1 MYTCFGYGE
10 FTMTDFNSVLK
21 FSLGVDQL
29 SFEMDGQNS
38 QLDQGLSYIQSNSIR
53 HGVLDELAIESM
65 VYVIEELLESVQMKY
80 AQPKIA
86 TTSDTLF
93 QRVLALFFPDQQQID
108 RVQLES
114 AFNTFV
120 ERREYYVS
128 QVADDGLSSLVY
140 FIVLRE
146 MMHHWNVLEIQ
157 LEQLDFE

>member
-1 MYTCFGYGE
+1 
-10 FTMTDFNSVLK
+10 MTDFNSVLK

-29 SFEMDGQNS
+29 SFEMDGQNI

-65 VYVIEELLESVQMKY
+65 VYVIEELLESVQIKY

-128 QVADDGLSSLVY
+128 QVADDGLSSLIY

-146 MMHHWNVLEIQ
+146 MMHHWNVVEIQ

>member
-1 MYTCFGYGE
+1 MIDLNG
-10 FTMTDFNSVLK
+10 VLK

-29 SFEMDGQNS
+29 SFEMDGQHI
-38 QLDQGLSYIQSNSIR
+38 QLDQGLSYIQSNSMR
-53 HGVLDELAIESM
+53 HGLLDELAIESM
-65 VYVIEELLESVQMKY
+65 IYVIEELLESVQMKY
-80 AQPKIA
+80 AQPKTA
-86 TTSDTLF
+86 MTSDVIF
-93 QRVLALFFPDQQQID
+93 QKVLALFFPDQQQLD

-128 QVADDGLSSLVY
+128 KVADDGLSSLVY

-146 MMHHWNVLEIQ
+146 MMHHWNVVEIQ

>member
-1 MYTCFGYGE
+1 VYTCFGYGE

-29 SFEMDGQNS
+29 SFEMDGQNI

>member
-1 MYTCFGYGE
+1 
-10 FTMTDFNSVLK
+10 MTDLDGVLK

-29 SFEMDGQNS
+29 SFEIDGQHIL
-38 QLDQGLSYIQSNSIR
+38 LDQGLSYIQSNSMR
-53 HGVLDELAIESM
+53 HRLLDELAIESM
-65 VYVIEELLESVQMKY
+65 IYVIEELLESVQMKY
-80 AQPKIA
+80 AQPKTA
-86 TTSDTLF
+86 VTSDGLF
-93 QRVLALFFPDQQQID
+93 QRVLVLFFLDQQQID

-128 QVADDGLSSLVY
+128 QVADDGLYSLIY

-146 MMHHWNVLEIQ
+146 MMHHWNVVEIQ

>member
-1 MYTCFGYGE
+1 
-10 FTMTDFNSVLK
+10 MTDLDSVLK

-29 SFEMDGQNS
+29 SFEMDGQYI
-38 QLDQGLSYIQSNSIR
+38 QLDQGLSFIQSNSMR
-53 HGVLDELAIESM
+53 HGLLDELAIESM
-65 VYVIEELLESVQMKY
+65 IYVIEELLESVQMKY

-86 TTSDTLF
+86 TTSDVLF
-93 QRVLALFFPDQQQID
+93 QRVLTLFFPDQQQID

-128 QVADDGLSSLVY
+128 KVADDGLSSLVY

-146 MMHHWNVLEIQ
+146 MMHHWNVVEMK

>member
-1 MYTCFGYGE
+1 
-10 FTMTDFNSVLK
+10 MTNLNSLLK
-21 FSLGVDQL
+21 FSFGLDQL
-29 SFEMDGQNS
+29 AFEMDGQHI
-38 QLDQGLSYIQSNSIR
+38 QLDQGLSFIQSNSMR
-53 HGVLDELAIESM
+53 HGLLDELAIESM
-65 VYVIEELLESVQMKY
+65 IYVIEELLESVQMKY
-80 AQPKIA
+80 AQPKTA
-86 TTSDTLF
+86 MTSDGLY

-140 FIVLRE
+140 FMVLRE
-146 MMHHWNVLEIQ
+146 MMHHWNVVEIQ

>member
-1 MYTCFGYGE
+1 
-10 FTMTDFNSVLK
+10 MTDFNSVLK

-29 SFEMDGQNS
+29 SFEMDGQNI

-128 QVADDGLSSLVY
+128 QVADDGLSSLIY

-146 MMHHWNVLEIQ
+146 MMHQWNVVEIQ
-157 LEQLDFE
+157 LEQLDFSHIKSVKNTEQ

>member
-1 MYTCFGYGE
+1 
-10 FTMTDFNSVLK
+10 MTDFNSVLK

-29 SFEMDGQNS
+29 SFEMDGQNI

-146 MMHHWNVLEIQ
+146 MMHHWNVVEIQ